1 MSNLK
6 QINDKNRYKVIPRT
20 LIFIFDDNERVL
32 LIKRSQDKKLWAGL
46 LNGIGGH
53 IEAGEDILEAAER
66 EFEEETALSNITL
79 DFCGQIMIDVE
90 RDLGVSIHLFRGQ
103 YTGEILTS
111 SEEGKLRWVGIN
123 DLEDEKVVEDL
134 PVLIPR
140 IYQYNLGDPLIIGK
154 YVYDQAGQL
163 RIFLR

>member
-20 LIFIFDDNERVL
+20 LIFIFDEKEQVL
-32 LIKRSQDKKLWAGL
+32 LINGSPGKKLWSGL
-46 LNGIGGH
+46 LNAIGGH
-53 IEAGEDILEAAER
+53 IEVGEDILEAAER
-66 EFEEETALSNITL
+66 ELEEETALSNITL
-79 DFCGQIMIDVE
+79 DFCGQIMIDVK
-90 RDLGVSIHLFRGQ
+90 RDLGVSIYLFRGQ
-103 YTGEILTS
+103 YTGKILSS
-111 SEEGKLRWVGIN
+111 SEEGKLSWVGIN
-123 DLEDEKVVEDL
+123 DLEDQQVVEDL

-140 IYQYNLGDPLIIGK
+140 IYHYNLGDPLIIGK